1 MDYDSKI
8 VANVARRLKIKYK
21 KKQGIAYGVYRDFTF
36 VLYRDKYART
46 PKYYISLCVSREGRP
61 IQPDSLQGL
70 QLPEN
75 VFCAANGYRINMI
88 VMSDKSRRSVT
99 KKIRDSVNAVVEYMV
114 ENGYSDSDE
123 KGEVGHPSVYIVD
136 ERICFLLDESVD
148 EAYQAMLYDSLLTKL
163 KHKFAMSKNCRE
175 AIIIS
180 LIASIFCTIILYVVA
195 RIFDFAG
202 IAGLIIGIVS
212 LGCYITIDRHY
223 SVFGF
228 VVCAIFN
235 IIVLYIFF
243 RIYVAADLQQICEEW
258 RRYVSFQTCL
268 LHPKMVLEQY
278 SMLSEI
284 AEYDYNRQ
292 WYTIIGIYIFTVLI
306 YGQTYFSEKKQEE
319 EERQK
324 HDRYKLD

>member
-1 MDYDSKI
+1 
-8 VANVARRLKIKYK
+8 
-21 KKQGIAYGVYRDFTF
+21 
-36 VLYRDKYART
+36 
-46 PKYYISLCVSREGRP
+46 
-61 IQPDSLQGL
+61 
-70 QLPEN
+70 
-75 VFCAANGYRINMI
+75 MI

-114 ENGYSDSDE
+114 ENGYSDCDE

-148 EAYQAMLYDSLLTKL
+148 EAYQVMLYDSLLTKL